1 MKTYPNISEI
11 YPHRVGGKCRL
22 CGKKDA
28 DSRMVI
34 QISIFR
40 GDDDVVLVHKECTKG
55 NKSIVLAEL
64 IENGWR
70 VS

>member
-1 MKTYPNISEI
+1 M
-11 YPHRVGGKCRL
+11 

-34 QISIFR
+34 QTSIFR

-55 NKSIVLAEL
+55 NKSIVLAKL
-64 IENGWR
+64 IETGWR